1 MPRAPKRHVQ
11 HVFSF
16 RTWGGKRKGA
26 GRKQVNERK
35 SQPHRVRP
43 EVTSRE
49 CVLVTLRV
57 AQSVRRMRR
66 RDAYRAIRK
75 AMLVVLARTDFRIVH
90 LSIQANHVHL
100 LVEAESRRALA
111 RGMQAFQISAA
122 RRLNQVDLDGRGRKR
137 SGPVFPD
144 RYHDEVVTTPTHARH
159 ALSYVLNNW
168 RKHQEDRVPATKSWV
183 VDPYSTAP
191 SFIGWIERIEYIDR
205 GEAERWLARA
215 VSPLPDDL
223 EALPSCAPQSWLLR
237 EGWRLGGEVS
247 VFEAPVRSRA
257 LGRAPSRNRDA
268 A

>member
-1 MPRAPKRHVQ
+1 MSPSSKRAQRS
-11 HVFSF
+11 FLF

-35 SQPHRVRP
+35 SQPHRLRRA
-43 EVTSRE
+43 VTSNQ

-57 AQSVRRMRR
+57 AQPVRRMRR

-100 LVEAESRRALA
+100 LVEADSRRALA

-122 RRLNQVDLDGRGRKR
+122 RRLNQVDVDGGGRARRG
-137 SGPVFPD
+137 SVFPD

-168 RKHQEDRVPATKSWV
+168 RKHKEDRVPATKAWV

-191 SFIGWIERIEYIDR
+191 SFIGWIERIERIDR
-205 GEAERWLARA
+205 GDAERWIARA
-215 VSPLPDDL
+215 LSPLPDDF
-223 EALPSCAPQSWLLR
+223 EPLPSCTPQSWLLR
-237 EGWRLGGEVS
+237 EGWKLGGDVS
-247 VFEAPVRSRA
+247 VFEAPTRH
-257 LGRAPSRNRDA
+257 
-268 A
+268 